1 MERGIFKLFK
11 MEDGGARK
19 DEGEDAQIANE
30 IEKITSISDDEKKE
44 QLIQEDPD
52 DQNSEQMSNN
62 PSDQNS
68 NHSSLNEQL
77 QEEKMSS
84 EPAQEKKTDDSLSP
98 YNEKETTI
106 QESCEKAIQRVDPCT
121 TKVKIHLVAVGSAP
135 ILKKA
140 KFLLNATSPFS
151 ILQNRLRKMLQLTDK
166 DTLYLYVQQSFTP
179 CSEDWI
185 GDLNDLYNIRGELQ
199 IHYSLQEAW
208 G

>member
-1 MERGIFKLFK
+1 ME
-11 MEDGGARK
+11 GGTRK
-19 DEGEDAQIANE
+19 DEDAQLTNG
-30 IEKITSISDDEKKE
+30 IEKITISDDEKNE
-44 QLIQEDPD
+44 QLIQEDPG
-52 DQNSEQMSNN
+52 DQNSEQMSKY
-62 PSDQNS
+62 PSDQSS
-68 NHSSLNEQL
+68 NPSSLNDQQ
-77 QEEKMSS
+77 QEEKMLS
-84 EPAQEKKTDDSLSP
+84 EAIQQDTDDSSSP
-98 YNEKETTI
+98 CNEEETTD
-106 QESCEKAIQRVDPCT
+106 QESSCEKAIQRVDPCT

-135 ILKKA
+135 ILKKS

-151 ILQNRLRKMLQLTDK
+151 TLQNRLRKMLQLTDK